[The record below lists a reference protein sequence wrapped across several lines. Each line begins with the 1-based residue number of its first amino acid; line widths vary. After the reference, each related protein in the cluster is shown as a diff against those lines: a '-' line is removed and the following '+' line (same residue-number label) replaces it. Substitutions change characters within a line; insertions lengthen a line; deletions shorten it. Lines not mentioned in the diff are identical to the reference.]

1 MNNKL
6 YLVFLTHFTY
16 GLVFNMFGPLVPYMA
31 ELSHRIESDFTY
43 MFLIRGVAY
52 LVAGFSQKGFL
63 SQFNP
68 VKRLMVSC
76 IVSGVC
82 FGLFDQFYQ
91 NVIIS
96 SIICVFMFLG
106 NGSM

>member
-1 MNNKL
+1 
-6 YLVFLTHFTY
+6 
-16 GLVFNMFGPLVPYMA
+16 
-31 ELSHRIESDFTY
+31 

-63 SQFNP
+63 SQFNA
-68 VKRLMVSC
+68 VKRLMISC

-82 FGLFDQFYQ
+82 FGLFQLFYE
-91 NVIIS
+91 NRLFS
-96 SIICVFMFLG
+96 SIICVPMFLG